1 MASEPLQAKNK
12 LIEASAG
19 TGKTYALVE
28 RLVAVLKAGVAPR
41 EIVALTFSRAAA
53 GEIFARFVQRLAQ
66 DVEKN
71 ADPEAA
77 ARLRSVIETQH
88 LTQIG
93 TLDSFL
99 MRFVQSFPL
108 ELGLSGDISVLGDYA
123 RKGAQKNVALTLF
136 RRSDGETKRVFTEA
150 FAQAMDHRALSSFEK
165 TFTAYIKDWHEIYLA
180 CPDGEA
186 WGDAARIW
194 AEPPPELAATLEEIH
209 ASVDAL
215 EGNTKSGVQTFVNNV
230 RTFTGKLPDRFP
242 VKLHDD
248 PAAKRAWRLM
258 TGFCVTHTLERA
270 RGFYD
275 LLHLLETE
283 YDRRVR
289 ARGQLTF
296 GDIPR
301 LVARLPMETRLALE
315 FRLDAHIRQWALDEF
330 QDTSREQWRA
340 LGNLV
345 DEAAQSDDEKGV
357 FVVGDCKQAIYGWRN
372 GDVKI
377 FMGLRESGLFKTRPL
392 DMSYRYGQAIAD
404 AVNKVFQGQS
414 LKQFGRWNCP
424 KHKVATDKVPQ
435 HAFVHV
441 VEAGNSQN
449 DRILPFIE
457 RMADELLQV
466 RPWERGWT
474 CAVLVRSNTFGEK
487 VGEVLR
493 ERGVPA
499 TWEGESDV
507 LDTPVL
513 RAFTAYVK
521 LAEHPADTLSYGH
534 LFATPLGRALYP
546 QEVAAGT
553 PPSPETVSRDALDA
567 LTTRGLGRTFQELRA
582 KLPPEAF
589 DAFTERRFADMLRA
603 AAVFE
608 NTLEPGTRL
617 AAFADYLLDEHRRD
631 LADARSVKVMTIH
644 RSKGLG
650 FDYVLLPLYE
660 PYGIDRAPD
669 DAAIRGPDPAA
680 DAPAWVLPNPGEK
693 VMTAF
698 PELETAY
705 KAVQDAQCYEA
716 LCVYYVA
723 MTRAKRALTLVLS
736 SPTKTKT
743 NKTTRFSDFVRNVNL
758 TNLGD
763 PEWYL
768 KPREDKGASTTS
780 RAEDVF
786 ADSAPARTARRR
798 LARRMPSKDF
808 HTGMRAGD
816 LFVSQAGR
824 VAALKRGTEAHAGFA
839 QIEWLEPSAAHTD
852 LERALVRPADA
863 IDLWRERPYE
873 LCRDGVWE
881 SGQFDRVV
889 FTQDAGAVF
898 ATIDDFKTNAP
909 RPGETEADFEARL
922 RTAYAGQLA
931 DYARALAALTGL
943 PPARIRTRLLL
954 VATGAAVTLENRVS

>member
-1 MASEPLQAKNK
+1 MASEILKMPNE

-28 RLVAVLKAGVAPR
+28 RLVAALKAGVTPR

-53 GEIFARFVQRLAQ
+53 GEIFSRFVRRLAE

-71 ADPEAA
+71 TDPEAV
-77 ARLRSVIETQH
+77 ARLRSVLETQH

-108 ELGLSGDISVLGDYA
+108 ELGLSGDISILGDYA
-123 RKGAQKNVALTLF
+123 RKGAQKNVALALF
-136 RRSDGETKRVFTEA
+136 RRSDGETKRVFTQA
-150 FAQAMDHRALSSFEK
+150 FAQAMDHRALYSFEK
-165 TFTAYIKDWHEIYLA
+165 TFIEYIKDWHETYLA
-180 CPDGEA
+180 CPDDKA
-186 WGDAARIW
+186 WGNAARIW
-194 AEPPPELAATLEEIH
+194 VEPPLVLAATLEEIH

-215 EGNTKSGVQTFVNNV
+215 EGNTKRGVPTFVNKV
-230 RTFTGKLPDRFP
+230 RGFTGKLPDRIP
-242 VKLHDD
+242 RALQGD
-248 PAAKRAWRLM
+248 PTATRAWHLM
-258 TGFCVTHTLERA
+258 TGFCVARCLERA
-270 RGFYD
+270 RGFYN

-330 QDTSREQWRA
+330 QDTSREQWNA
-340 LGNLV
+340 LKNLV
-345 DEAAQSDDEKGV
+345 DEAAQSDGEKGV
-357 FVVGDCKQAIYGWRN
+357 FVVGDSKQAIYGWRN

-377 FMGLRESGLFKTRPL
+377 FMGLRDGGLFETRPL
-392 DMSYRYGQAIAD
+392 DMSYRYGQPIAD
-404 AVNKVFQGQS
+404 AVNKVFRGH
-414 LKQFGRWNCP
+414 LLETFGRWTCP
-424 KHKVATDKVPQ
+424 EHQVATDKVPQ

-441 VEAGNSQN
+441 VEAETSNG
-449 DRILPFIE
+449 DRIMPFIE

-466 RPWERGWT
+466 RPWERALT

-487 VGEVLR
+487 VGEELR
-493 ERGVPA
+493 ARGVPA

-553 PPSPETVSRDALDA
+553 PPAPETVSRDALDA

-582 KLPPEAF
+582 KLPSEAF

-631 LADARSVKVMTIH
+631 RADAQSVKVMTIH

-660 PYGIDRAPD
+660 PYGIDCAPD
-669 DAAIRGPDPAA
+669 DEAIKGPDPAA
-680 DAPAWVLPNPGEK
+680 DKPAWVLPNPGEE
-693 VMTAF
+693 VMTDD
-698 PELETAY
+698 PELKTAY
-705 KAVQDAQCYEA
+705 DAVQDAQCYEA

-723 MTRAKRALTLVLS
+723 MTRAKRALTLILP
-736 SPTKTKT
+736 SPTKAS
-743 NKTTRFSDFVRNVNL
+743 KTTRFSDFVRGVNL
-758 TNLGD
+758 TDLGD
-763 PEWYL
+763 AEWYL
-768 KPREDKGASTTS
+768 KPLKAEEQEKEKQEQES
-780 RAEDVF
+780 RQKDVF
-786 ADSAPARTARRR
+786 AEPKPARAARRH
-798 LARRMPSKDF
+798 LVRRMPSKGF

-824 VAALKRGTEAHAGFA
+824 VSALKHGTEAHANFA
-839 QIEWLEPSAAHTD
+839 QIEWLDSAAAQTD
-852 LERALVRPADA
+852 LERALVRPANA

-889 FTQDAGAVF
+889 FVGAGTARS
-898 ATIDDFKTNAP
+898 ATIYDFKTNAHEA
-909 RPGETEADFEARL
+909 GESEAAFGERMRAL
-922 RTAYAGQLA
+922 YTSQMTAYR
-931 DYARALAALTGL
+931 RALCSLTGIPEERIATVLLLTATGQALT
-943 PPARIRTRLLL
+943 I
-954 VATGAAVTLENRVS
+954 